1 MSKTIGFVKTQVQES
16 LPTLEDTNSVFS
28 TIISNLNNIKNNLLS
43 LKANL
48 FMVGDSLGNCR
59 LTSKE
64 ANRLKELSE
73 SMSVEHIEDM
83 LASIEEHNQTVMEI
97 HAILTEKLTDLK
109 GQDNSLSEE
118 DIEDFN

>member
-1 MSKTIGFVKTQVQES
+1 
-16 LPTLEDTNSVFS
+16 
-28 TIISNLNNIKNNLLS
+28 
-43 LKANL
+43 
-48 FMVGDSLGNCR
+48 
-59 LTSKE
+59 
-64 ANRLKELSE
+64 
-73 SMSVEHIEDM
+73 MSVEHIEDM

>member
-59 LTSKE
+59 LTST
-64 ANRLKELSE
+64 R
-73 SMSVEHIEDM
+73 
-83 LASIEEHNQTVMEI
+83 
-97 HAILTEKLTDLK
+97 
-109 GQDNSLSEE
+109 
-118 DIEDFN
+118 